1 MRHLISLCSN
11 PHEGER
17 HDRNHRTTNEPG
29 TAHIVEAAEYTA
41 SWPTLPSAEEL
52 AEPIIAAISA
62 LVLWFD
68 ERAPTLR
75 YPRSCGEL
83 VEESAEVVEWPDKVR
98 ALVRNST
105 LSMVR
110 ADHWATELPAVDA
123 LIKAL
128 TDVNQLEHL

>member
-1 MRHLISLCSN
+1 VRHVISLCSN

-17 HDRNHRTTNEPG
+17 HDRNHRTTNESG
-29 TAHIVEAAEYTA
+29 TAHIVEAAEHTG
-41 SWPTLPSAEEL
+41 SWPTLPRAEEL

-110 ADHWATELPAVDA
+110 ADHWATELPAGDA